1 MGVTNEQQAAINSRG
16 KVIVSAS
23 AGSGKTFVM
32 IRKLVEAIADG
43 ADLDNVLA
51 VTFTK
56 KAAGQIKEKLR
67 AALIEKM
74 SGSSD
79 VTRAHIKRQ
88 LSKIPS
94 AAISTIHAFCAKLLR
109 TYFYAL
115 DIDGTF
121 DIISADDAAA
131 KEYKRRALDSVFE
144 KLYECDDNDFLHLLK
159 CYRKKRGD
167 GFLRALVLE
176 CYEKLRITARYSTLL
191 DGVEKLYTEEGF
203 REVCAQLSSD
213 IKIKCAALKD
223 AVEEFAAGFNNP
235 HPAYEA
241 IFGEMLESL
250 EALSRGGIFDPV
262 PPLTKT
268 RKPADKDDKEE
279 GERFKAFKE
288 SLLKRYNSLRGDI
301 AGEEEERKAF
311 FESGKT
317 ASAFCKVLKEFDK
330 AYTAV
335 KRDENK
341 LDYNDLEHLTLEL
354 LENEEVRAE
363 INKRF
368 TLVFVDEYQDV
379 NPVQEELLSKIGAND
394 VFLVGDVKQA
404 IYGFRGS
411 RSLFFAEKYNSFEG
425 GGGSALRLSHNF
437 RSSDGVLDFVNAL
450 FSQIM
455 TSSTC
460 GFDYASGSKM
470 ISGGGYPAG
479 FGSSE
484 IHIFGKDE
492 EDKTLPEVYSV
503 KSGAKKVKH
512 TREGLAVLSVVERE
526 LKGKHYD
533 LSSGGYVDT
542 QAGDICILTRK
553 RNAAANGIVRALS
566 DAGYSVAGSKEQN
579 ICARPEVK
587 QMIDILSYI
596 DNSQQDVPLVS
607 ALLSPLGGLDCD
619 ELAKI
624 RIACKGEKK
633 NGRALPFRDCCDI
646 YLSENGDI
654 IARKLHRFNRF
665 ISRLKDLSD
674 VLSAAEII
682 DKILQGT
689 SLEAAYSA
697 GGGEKLKN
705 LRRLAKE
712 GENLS
717 VCEFLAKLKDTGYD
731 IPAPP
736 SASSDS
742 IKVMTMHASK
752 GLEFP
757 VVIIAD
763 VCATFKGRDSIEMP
777 FDEKFGFAPRCHDG
791 ENMLVRSTVL
801 RKLTLAR
808 AEAEELKNELNLF
821 YVACTRAMCR
831 LHIMAEECKEYSA
844 LEAADAKCYAKLFDT
859 AAFSPE
865 SLPPRE
871 DFTAGEKV
879 SAQLTKPDGQLLQNL
894 KSKFM
899 QPYPHGDSVNLP
911 VKSSA
916 SKILQLTEHDY
927 YRPAEPFG
935 EEEGETGTERGT
947 AYHAFLELC
956 DFAIKDKDAI
966 AGEIENLVGSGKL
979 NSEQADLL
987 NADELYEILNM
998 PVFADLKGATLL
1010 REQEFLCYL
1019 PARDV
1024 LPDTQ
1029 VSDEVLVQGA
1039 IDLLALRG
1047 DRAAVIDYKY
1057 SVKDDDRLKETYAP
1071 QLALYRKAV
1080 AKVTGKDEKD
1090 ISCVIVNIFRR
1101 RQITLN

>member
-1 MGVTNEQQAAINSRG
+1 MAITSEQQAAVDSRG

-32 IRKLVEAIADG
+32 IKKLVEAIAGG

-56 KAAGQIKEKLR
+56 KAAAQIKEKLR

-74 SGSSD
+74 SGSD
-79 VTRAHIKRQ
+79 EKTRAHLKCQ

-121 DIISADDAAA
+121 DIISADDASA

-144 KLYECDDNDFLHLLK
+144 KLYDEDDERFVHLLK
-159 CYRKKRGD
+159 CYRKKRSD

-176 CYEKLRITARYSTLL
+176 GYEKLRVTARYIALL
-191 DGVEKLYTEEGF
+191 DGAEKVYTEEGF
-203 REVCAQLSSD
+203 KEVCSQLAND
-213 IKIKCAALKD
+213 IKAKCESLKQ
-223 AVEEFAAGFNNP
+223 AVIEFAAGFNNP
-235 HPAYEA
+235 HPAYEV

-250 EALSRGGIFDPV
+250 EYLSHAGIFEPV

-268 RKPADKDDKEE
+268 RKPADKEDKEE

-288 SLLKRYNSLRGDI
+288 SLLKRYNALHGDI
-301 AGEEEERKAF
+301 ASEEEERQAF
-311 FESGKT
+311 FRSGKT
-317 ASAFCKVLKEFDK
+317 ALAFCKVLRLFDA
-330 AYTAV
+330 AYTAI

-341 LDYNDLEHLTLEL
+341 LDYNDLEHLTLEI
-354 LENEEVRAE
+354 LEDSQVRSE

-379 NPVQEELLSKIGAND
+379 NPVQEELLSKIGAEN

-455 TSSTC
+455 TVSTC
-460 GFDYASGSKM
+460 GFDYATGSKM

-484 IHIFGKDE
+484 IHVFGKDE
-492 EDKTLPEVYSV
+492 EEEELPEVYSV
-503 KSGAKKVKH
+503 KSGAKRVKH
-512 TREGLAVLSVVERE
+512 SREGLAVLSIVERE
-526 LKGKHYD
+526 LKGKHFD
-533 LSSGGYVDT
+533 LSSGEYVDT

-579 ICARPEVK
+579 ICTRPEVK
-587 QMIDILSYI
+587 QMIDILSLI
-596 DNSQQDVPLVS
+596 DNSKQDVPLVS

-619 ELAKI
+619 ELAAI
-624 RIACKGEKK
+624 RIAYKGEK
-633 NGRALPFRDCCDI
+633 RLPFRDCCER
-646 YLSENGDI
+646 YLVENGDT
-654 IARKLHRFNRF
+654 IARKLYRFNRL
-665 ISRLKDLSD
+665 ITRLKELSD

-705 LRRLAKE
+705 VRRLAKE

-717 VCEFLAKLKDTGYD
+717 VCAFLAKLKDTGYD

-736 SASSDS
+736 AASSDS

-763 VCATFKGRDSIEMP
+763 VCATFKGRDSIEIP
-777 FDEKFGFAPRCHDG
+777 FDETFGFAPKCHDN
-791 ENMLVRSTVL
+791 ENMLVRPTLL
-801 RKLTLAR
+801 RRLTLAR

-831 LHIMAEECKEYSA
+831 LHVMAEECKEYSA
-844 LEAADAKCYAKLFDT
+844 LEAADAKCYAKLFDM

-871 DFTAGEKV
+871 DFVAGEKV
-879 SAQLTKPDGQLLQNL
+879 GAQLKEADRELLKNL

-899 QPYPHGDSVNLP
+899 QPYPHEDSVNLP

-927 YRPAEPFG
+927 YKPCELFG
-935 EEEGETGTERGT
+935 EDDGETGTERGT

-956 DFAIKDKDAI
+956 DFGVKDAAAI
-966 AGEIENLVGSGKL
+966 SEEIESFVTSGRM
-979 NSEQADLL
+979 SGETAALL
-987 NADELYEILNM
+987 NADELSEILNM
-998 PVFADLKGATLL
+998 PVFEKLQGATLL
-1010 REQEFLCYL
+1010 REQEFLCNL
-1019 PARDV
+1019 AAKDV
-1024 LPDTQ
+1024 LPDTGAA
-1029 VSDEVLVQGA
+1029 DEVLVQGA
-1039 IDLLALRG
+1039 IDLLVIKK
-1047 DRAAVIDYKY
+1047 DKAVIIDYKY
-1057 SVKDDDRLKETYAP
+1057 SKKDEERLVQTYSP
-1071 QLALYRKAV
+1071 QLALYKKAV
-1080 AKVTGKDEKD
+1080 AVITRKSEED
-1090 ISCVIVNIFRR
+1090 ISCVIVNIYRR
-1101 RQITLN
+1101 KQIDLE

>member
-1 MGVTNEQQAAINSRG
+1 MGVTVEQQAAIDSRG

-32 IRKLVEAIADG
+32 IKKLVEAIADG
-43 ADLDNVLA
+43 ADLDCVLA

-56 KAAGQIKEKLR
+56 KAAAQIKEKLR
-67 AALIEKM
+67 SALIEKM
-74 SGSSD
+74 SACND
-79 VTRAHIKRQ
+79 TARAHIKSQ

-94 AAISTIHAFCAKLLR
+94 AAISTIHAFCARLLR

-121 DIISADDAAA
+121 DIISSDDASA
-131 KEYKRRALDSVFE
+131 KDYKRRALDGVFE
-144 KLYECDDNDFLHLLK
+144 KLYEEDDGGFLQLLK
-159 CYRKKRGD
+159 CYRKKRSD
-167 GFLRALVLE
+167 GYLRALVLD
-176 CYEKLRITARYSTLL
+176 CYEKLRVTARYQSLL
-191 DGVEKLYTEEGF
+191 DGAEKLYTEEGF
-203 REVCAQLSSD
+203 KEVLSQLSDD
-213 IKIKCAALKD
+213 IKEKCAALKE
-223 AVEEFAAGFNNP
+223 AVTEFAAGFNNP

-250 EALSRGGIFDPV
+250 EEVSHGGIFDPA

-268 RKPADKDDKEE
+268 RKPADKEDKEE

-288 SLLKRYNSLRGDI
+288 SLLKRYNALRGEI
-301 AGEEEERKAF
+301 ADEQTERRAF

-317 ASAFCKVLKEFDK
+317 AVAFCNLLKQFDA
-330 AYTAV
+330 AYTAI

-341 LDYNDLEHLTLEL
+341 LDYNDLEHLTLAL
-354 LENEEVRAE
+354 LEDKQVRAE
-363 INKRF
+363 INGRF

-379 NPVQEELLSKIGAND
+379 NPVQEELISKIGAENI
-394 VFLVGDVKQA
+394 FLVGDVKQA

-460 GFDYASGSKM
+460 GFDYAAGSKM

-479 FGSSE
+479 YGSSE
-484 IHIFGKDE
+484 IHLFGKDE
-492 EDKTLPEVYSV
+492 EDKSLPEVYSV
-503 KSGAKKVKH
+503 KSGAKRVRH
-512 TREGLAVLSVVERE
+512 SREGLAVLSVVERE

-533 LSSGGYVDT
+533 LASGSFVDT

-579 ICARPEVK
+579 ICTRPEVR

-596 DNSQQDVPLVS
+596 DNSEQDVPLVS

-619 ELAKI
+619 ALAAI
-624 RIACKGEKK
+624 RIAYKGEK
-633 NGRALPFRDCCDI
+633 RMPFRECCER
-646 YLSENGDI
+646 YLSDYGNET
-654 IARKLHRFNRF
+654 ARKLYRFKRMTA
-665 ISRLKDLSD
+665 RLKELSD

-717 VCEFLAKLKDTGYD
+717 VSEFLAKLKDTGYD

-757 VVIIAD
+757 IVIIAD
-763 VCATFKGRDSIEMP
+763 VCATFKGRNDTEMP
-777 FDEKFGFAPRCHDG
+777 FDESFGFAPKCHDA
-791 ENMLVRSTVL
+791 ENMLVRSTLL
-801 RKLTLAR
+801 RRLTLAR
-808 AEAEELKNELNLF
+808 TEAEELKNELNLF

-831 LHIMAEECKEYSA
+831 LHVMAEECKEYSS
-844 LEAADAKCYAKLFDT
+844 LEAADAKCYAKLFDMT
-859 AAFSPE
+859 SFSPE
-865 SLPPRE
+865 ELPPRD

-879 SAQLTKPDGQLLQNL
+879 GAQLKEPDKRLLENL
-894 KSKFM
+894 KEKFM
-899 QPYPHGDSVNLP
+899 RVYPHEEGVNLP

-916 SKILQLTEHDY
+916 SKILRLSEHDY
-927 YRPAEPFG
+927 FRPAELF
-935 EEEGETGTERGT
+935 EEDGGETGTERGT
-947 AYHAFLELC
+947 AY
-956 DFAIKDKDAI
+956 
-966 AGEIENLVGSGKL
+966 
-979 NSEQADLL
+979 
-987 NADELYEILNM
+987 
-998 PVFADLKGATLL
+998 
-1010 REQEFLCYL
+1010 
-1019 PARDV
+1019 
-1024 LPDTQ
+1024 
-1029 VSDEVLVQGA
+1029 
-1039 IDLLALRG
+1039 
-1047 DRAAVIDYKY
+1047 
-1057 SVKDDDRLKETYAP
+1057 
-1071 QLALYRKAV
+1071 
-1080 AKVTGKDEKD
+1080 
-1090 ISCVIVNIFRR
+1090 
-1101 RQITLN
+1101 

>member
-1 MGVTNEQQAAINSRG
+1 MGVTGEQQAAIDSRG

-32 IRKLVEAIADG
+32 IKKLVEAIAGG

-56 KAAGQIKEKLR
+56 KAAAQIKDKLR
-67 AALIEKM
+67 AALVEKM
-74 SGSSD
+74 NGSD
-79 VTRAHIKRQ
+79 EATRAHLKRQ

-121 DIISADDAAA
+121 DIISADDSAA

-144 KLYECDDNDFLHLLK
+144 KLYDAEDADFLHLLQ
-159 CYRKKRGD
+159 CYRKKRSD
-167 GFLRALVLE
+167 AYLRALILE
-176 CYEKLRITARYSTLL
+176 GYEKLRITARYLSLL
-191 DGVEKLYTEEGF
+191 DGVESVYTEDGF
-203 REVCAQLSSD
+203 KEVCSQFSGD
-213 IKIKCAALKD
+213 IKRKCAHLKD
-223 AVEEFAAGFNNP
+223 AVVEFAAGFKSS
-235 HPAYEA
+235 HRAYET

-250 EALSRGGIFDPV
+250 EYMSHAGLFDPA
-262 PPLTKT
+262 PPLTRT
-268 RKPADKDDKEE
+268 RKPADKEDREE
-279 GERFKAFKE
+279 GERFKVFKE
-288 SLLKRYNSLRGDI
+288 SLLKRYNALRGDLSD
-301 AGEEEERKAF
+301 EETERQAF
-311 FESGKT
+311 FGSGKT
-317 ASAFCKVLKEFDK
+317 AAAFCKALKEFDA

-341 LDYNDLEHLTLEL
+341 LDYNDLEHLTLSL
-354 LENEEVRAE
+354 LENGQVRDE

-379 NPVQEELLSKIGAND
+379 NPVQEELLSKTGAENI
-394 VFLVGDVKQA
+394 FLVGDVKQA

-411 RSLFFAEKYNSFEG
+411 RSLFFAEKYNRFEG

-437 RSSDGVLDFVNAL
+437 RSSDGVLDFVNEL
-450 FSQIM
+450 FSQVM
-455 TSSTC
+455 TMQTC
-460 GFDYASGSKM
+460 GFDYSAGSKM

-479 FGSSE
+479 YGGSE
-484 IHIFGKDE
+484 IHLFGKDE
-492 EDKTLPEVYSV
+492 EDAALPGVYSV

-512 TREGLAVLSVVERE
+512 SREGLAVLSVVERE

-533 LSSGGYVDT
+533 LSSGGFVDT

-579 ICARPEVK
+579 ICALPEVK
-587 QMIDILSYI
+587 QMTDILSYI
-596 DNSQQDVPLVS
+596 DNSEQDVPLVS

-619 ELAKI
+619 ELAAI
-624 RIACKGEKK
+624 RIAYKGEK
-633 NGRALPFRDCCDI
+633 RLPFRTCCQR
-646 YLSENGDI
+646 YLQDNGDVT
-654 IARKLHRFNRF
+654 ARKLHRFYRLAE
-665 ISRLKDLSD
+665 RLKELSA

-689 SLEAAYSA
+689 SLEAAYSS

-717 VCEFLAKLKDTGYD
+717 VPEFLAKLKDSGYN
-731 IPAPP
+731 IPASP

-763 VCATFKGRDSIEMP
+763 VCATFKGRDSAEMP
-777 FDEKFGFAPRCHDG
+777 FDEKFGFAPKYHDA
-791 ENMLVRSTVL
+791 ENMIVRTTLL
-801 RKLTLAR
+801 RRLTIAR

-831 LHIMAEECKEYSA
+831 LHVMAEECREYSA
-844 LEAADAKCYAKLFDT
+844 LEAGDAKCYAKLFDM

-865 SLPPRE
+865 VLPPRE
-871 DFTAGEKV
+871 DFVCGEKV
-879 SAQLTKPDGQLLQNL
+879 GVQIAEPDAQLLESL
-894 KSKFM
+894 KKRFM
-899 QPYPHGDSVNLP
+899 QPYPFEGSVNLP

-916 SKILQLTEHDY
+916 SKILQLSEQDY
-927 YRPAEPFG
+927 FKPCELFPENG
-935 EEEGETGTERGT
+935 GETDAARGT

-956 DFAIKDKDAI
+956 DFGIKEKAAISR
-966 AGEIENLVGSGKL
+966 EIESFVESGKMCA
-979 NSEQADLL
+979 EDAALL
-987 NADELYEILNM
+987 DADELGEILDM
-998 PVFADLKGATLL
+998 PVFASLKGATLL
-1010 REQEFLCYL
+1010 REQEFLCNL

-1024 LPDTQ
+1024 LPATTAGDG
-1029 VSDEVLVQGA
+1029 VLVQGA
-1039 IDLLALRG
+1039 IDLF
-1047 DRAAVIDYKY
+1047 AVHKDKVVIIDYKY
-1057 SVKDDDRLKETYAP
+1057 SKKDEEQLVETYSP
-1071 QLALYRKAV
+1071 QLALYKKAV
-1080 AKVTGKDEKD
+1080 AVITGKAEKD
-1090 ISCVIVNIFRR
+1090 IYCVIVNIYKRK
-1101 RQITLN
+1101 QINL